1 MTNGLH
7 QQRLEALFAAIQFGA
22 PMPMPIPNL
31 GCADFNALV
40 VAGKRLETT
49 RLPLLRAT
57 VSNQSRA
64 MPHCLLSQLEP
75 KKRRDAAL
83 RNRQSI

>member
-1 MTNGLH
+1 MTNWLH
-7 QQRLEALFAAIQFGA
+7 QQGLEALLAAIRFGA
-22 PMPMPIPNL
+22 PKPMPNL
-31 GCADFNALV
+31 GCGDFNALV

-64 MPHCLLSQLEP
+64 IPHCLLSQLEP

>member
-1 MTNGLH
+1 MTNWLH
-7 QQRLEALFAAIQFGA
+7 QQRLEALRAAIRFGA
-22 PMPMPIPNL
+22 PMPNL
-31 GCADFNALV
+31 RCGNFNALV

-64 MPHCLLSQLEP
+64 IPHCLLSQLEP